1 MSYTPSY
8 PHYPQLLTCFGVE
21 IRHVKH
27 KRLFC
32 AKSEKIRKTGKFQIK
47 PIDKLYDLKQEFRI
61 QLFSKILEYLL
72 KNIEKIY

>member
-8 PHYPQLLTCFGVE
+8 PHYPQLLTCFDVE

-47 PIDKLYDLKQEFRI
+47 AIDILYD
-61 QLFSKILEYLL
+61 
-72 KNIEKIY
+72 